1 MKKRLYYNILTKIEL
16 NLAKNTIE
24 SENDQKM
31 NIKMIYEMN
40 YNIFVKKIAIV
51 VYNPVKIQLKQ
62 KMTKTTFLKLR
73 QA

>member
-73 QA
+73 